1 MDFFDLYGFFC
12 FAGLLGSITI
22 WILVTSLKNGIGPV
36 PTSAKVRRKAL
47 TLMPEKI
54 EGNIIELGAGWG
66 GMTLA
71 LAKKY
76 PHHQIIAIENCMPV
90 WCICRLRIK
99 LFGKQNVEVRLADI
113 YQTSFDGAGLIY
125 CYLFQDAMRQLEK
138 QLTTDVSSLN
148 NAEMILISNTFSLP
162 SHKAEQAVRADDLWQ
177 STIYR
182 YRLPSPASLN

>member
-1 MDFFDLYGFFC
+1 MDFFDLYGFSC
-12 FAGLLGSITI
+12 FTGLLGIITI

-54 EGNIIELGAGWG
+54 EGNIVELGAGWG

-76 PHHQIIAIENCMPV
+76 PHHKIIAIENCVPA
-90 WCICRLRIK
+90 WCICRLRIR
-99 LFGKQNVEVRLADI
+99 LFGNQNIEVRLADI
-113 YQTSFDGAGLIY
+113 YQTNFDSAGLIY
-125 CYLFQDAMRQLEK
+125 CYLCQNAMRQLEK

-162 SHKAEQAVRADDLWQ
+162 SHMAEQAVRADDLWQ

-182 YRLPSPASLN
+182 YRLPSHASLN

>member
-1 MDFFDLYGFFC
+1 MDFFDLYGFSC
-12 FAGLLGSITI
+12 FIGLLGIITI

-54 EGNIIELGAGWG
+54 EGNIVELGAGWG

-76 PHHQIIAIENCMPV
+76 PHHQIIAIENCVPV

-99 LFGKQNVEVRLADI
+99 IFGIPNIEVRLADI
-113 YQTSFDGAGLIY
+113 YQTNFDSVGLIY
-125 CYLFQDAMRQLEK
+125 CYLCQNAMRQLEK
-138 QLTTDVSSLN
+138 QLTTDASSLN
-148 NAEMILISNTFSLP
+148 NREMILISNTFSLP
-162 SHKAEQAVRADDLWQ
+162 SHKAEQAVRADDFWQ

-182 YRLPSPASLN
+182 YRWPSHASLN

>member
-1 MDFFDLYGFFC
+1 MDFIDLYGFFC
-12 FAGLLGSITI
+12 FAGLLGIITI

-47 TLMPEKI
+47 TLMPEQI
-54 EGNIIELGAGWG
+54 EGNIVELGAGWG

-76 PHHQIIAIENCMPV
+76 PHHQIIAMENCVPA

-99 LFGKQNVEVRLADI
+99 LFGNQNIEVRLADI
-113 YQTSFDGAGLIY
+113 YQTNFDSVGLIY
-125 CYLFQDAMRQLEK
+125 CYLCQNAMRQLEK
-138 QLTTDVSSLN
+138 QLTTAPLRPN
-148 NAEMILISNTFSLP
+148 NSNIILISNTFSLP